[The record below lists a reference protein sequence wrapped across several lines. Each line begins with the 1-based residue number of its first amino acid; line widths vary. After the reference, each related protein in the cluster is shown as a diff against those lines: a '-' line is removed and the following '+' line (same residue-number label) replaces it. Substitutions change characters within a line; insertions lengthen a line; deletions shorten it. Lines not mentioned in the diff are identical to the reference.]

1 MKFGI
6 RVIWEPTAQNPKF
19 EIDRTSCMGNMAPQ
33 TLRISAKTGTVA
45 NL

>member
-6 RVIWEPTAQNPKF
+6 RVIWEPTAPNPKF
-19 EIDRTSCMGNMAPQ
+19 EANRANGMGDGCM
-33 TLRISAKTGTVA
+33 VA